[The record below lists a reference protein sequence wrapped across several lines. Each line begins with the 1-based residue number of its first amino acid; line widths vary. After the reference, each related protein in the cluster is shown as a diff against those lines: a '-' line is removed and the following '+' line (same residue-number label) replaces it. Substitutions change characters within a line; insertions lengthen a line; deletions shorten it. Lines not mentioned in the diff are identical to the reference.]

1 MTDGFNCAL
10 QLLPERLHKAAA
22 RPEYRASAEEFRLR
36 AGRPPSVLLGGAERA
51 VLPETEAVTEA
62 DLRRVLDAATQSS
75 FHAVTEQLCRG
86 YIAARG
92 GVRIGVCGVADTDGN
107 GVRAFRE
114 ITSLAVR
121 IPRQIPGAGR
131 EIMGELLDGE
141 SGSLLILSPPG
152 GGKTTFLREL
162 VRAAGDAGTRVGLAD
177 ERGEIAAVWGGA
189 PQFDVGR
196 CTDVLS
202 GAPKA
207 EAAMLLLRTMNPQA
221 VALDEISDPADAEA
235 ALRLA
240 GCGVRI
246 FATAHAA
253 SEKALRERPLYR
265 ALLDEK
271 IFSTAAVI
279 ECRDGRR
286 RYRVAAL

>member
-1 MTDGFNCAL
+1 MTDGFDCAL
-10 QLLPERLHKAAA
+10 QLLPARFRKAAA
-22 RPEYRASAEEFRLR
+22 RTEYRETSEEFRLR
-36 AGRPPSVLLGGAERA
+36 AGRPPSVLFGGTEQEF
-51 VLPETEAVTEA
+51 VPEKATET
-62 DLRRVLDAATQSS
+62 DLRWVLDAATQSS
-75 FHAVTEQLCRG
+75 FHAVTDQLRRG
-86 YIAARG
+86 YVAARG
-92 GVRIGVCGVADTDGN
+92 GVRVGVCGVADTDG

-114 ITSLAVR
+114 ISSLAVR

-131 EIMGELLDGE
+131 EIMRELLGGE
-141 SGSLLILSPPG
+141 AGSLLILSPPG

-162 VRAAGDAGTRVGLAD
+162 VRTAGDAGTRIGLAD

-207 EAAMLLLRTMNPQA
+207 EAAMLLLRAMNPQA

-253 SEKALRERPLYR
+253 SEGTLRERPLYR

-271 IFSTAAVI
+271 IFSTAVVI

-286 RYRVAAL
+286 RYRMAAL